1 MRILATLLHQHLGDI
16 QEEGT
21 VFAVM
26 PEHSLNSYHT
36 HCNDKK
42 ADREKHTTWI
52 HAIAGLILQEGE
64 STGRISVWILC
75 EFLGNTGRV
84 GTFVETGKS
93 EDKVSSCGQ
102 SVTVCKLVCLCVHK
116 MYVLQNLSDPQNE
129 KYFSRA
135 AGTPQV
141 AKQHRVQKNLQKEE
155 K

>member
-1 MRILATLLHQHLGDI
+1 MRILATLLHQQLGDI

-64 STGRISVWILC
+64 STDRISVWILC
-75 EFLGNTGRV
+75 EFLGNTARV
-84 GTFVETGKS
+84 GKFVETEKS
-93 EDKVSSCGQ
+93 EDKVSSWVKVSLCASLFACVYTDVCAPKSQILKMKSISPGQ
-102 SVTVCKLVCLCVHK
+102 
-116 MYVLQNLSDPQNE
+116 QEP
-129 KYFSRA
+129 
-135 AGTPQV
+135 
-141 AKQHRVQKNLQKEE
+141 HR
-155 K
+155 

>member
-1 MRILATLLHQHLGDI
+1 MRILATLLHQQLGDI

-64 STGRISVWILC
+64 GTDRISMWILC
-75 EFLGNTGRV
+75 EFLGNTARV
-84 GTFVETGKS
+84 GKFVETEKS
-93 EDKVSSCGQ
+93 EDKVSSWVKVSLCASLFACVYTNVCAPKSQILKMKSISPGQ
-102 SVTVCKLVCLCVHK
+102 
-116 MYVLQNLSDPQNE
+116 QEP
-129 KYFSRA
+129 
-135 AGTPQV
+135 
-141 AKQHRVQKNLQKEE
+141 HR
-155 K
+155 